1 MENECNFNDAK
12 EFFEDLFTPY
22 KREPVEYT
30 QEQVQN
36 LTKLELLQNNPY
48 IGIESVVTYISNNGI
63 SFDDKES
70 IEKIRMQDVL
80 TEIDNEFG

>member
-22 KREPVEYT
+22 KREQVEYT

-36 LTKLELLQNNPY
+36 LTKLELL
-48 IGIESVVTYISNNGI
+48 
-63 SFDDKES
+63 
-70 IEKIRMQDVL
+70 
-80 TEIDNEFG
+80 